1 SLEGHD
7 HHINSVVFSP
17 DGKRLATGSTDD
29 TVRLWDV
36 ETGEE
41 LHPPLKHE
49 NGVENVKECVN
60 LLLMK
65 GSIGKPGAGTCP
77 VRGHSN
83 VQGDRTVGIMH
94 HVSPQLNTS
103 IKEVF
108 GFDAPDQ
115 AGLDTVACIQAMY
128 KGQAKAFIAL
138 GGNFLSAASDTHYTA
153 QALSNCNLLVSI
165 STKLNRTHL
174 VTAKHTLILPTLG
187 RSEKDL
193 KNGKARKVTVENSM
207 GKVHTSQGHLAPA
220 ASSLRSE
227 PEIVAHIAH
236 QTLRE
241 KCPVDWLT
249 LGSDYELI
257 REKISRTIKGFERYN
272 EKISDGNGFYLP
284 NNARTGDFSKLP
296 EGKAQFSICKLPEH
310 HLQADEFLLL
320 SVRSH
325 DQYNTTIYGL
335 DDRYR
340 GVYNER
346 RVVFMNPEDLQRN
359 DLKPLDLI
367 DVTSHYDGQ
376 ERKVF
381 KFHVVPYKIPTQN
394 LAAYF
399 PEMNPLVP
407 INHFADQSRT
417 PISKSIKV
425 KVWKCF

>member
-1 SLEGHD
+1 MNIQGKTAHFTALQEHLRSFNRDELITRTGLSKDDVNQATSLIAQHKNIIICWAMGLTQH
-7 HHINSVVFSP
+7 
-17 DGKRLATGSTDD
+17 K
-29 TVRLWDV
+29 
-36 ETGEE
+36 
-41 LHPPLKHE
+41 

-227 PEIVAHIAH
+227 PAIVAHIAH

-310 HLQADEFLLL
+310 HLQADEFLLMT
-320 SVRSH
+320 VRSH

-367 DVTSHYDGQ
+367 DVTSHYDGE

-407 INHFADQSRT
+407 I
-417 PISKSIKV
+417 
-425 KVWKCF
+425 